1 MDLSRKPRY
10 FIFRYLSIFYIND
23 GKQNKARIVI
33 DKGTVVIYIRQEG
46 EIHIYLVITEC
57 PDLFF
62 VLSWNYL
69 T

>member
-23 GKQNKARIVI
+23 GKENKARIVI